1 MEPRDTPEP
10 ARWWTWPT
18 TVGFV
23 FIAAGFGIYLA
34 FASEQADRENA
45 GEIVSM
51 GIRTAVAVGGVLL
64 LGGFLVLIA
73 EGVRRGR
80 TEGRLVRRIAGEVAL
95 GFLGLIAGFLVM
107 LTVVRIAFA

>member
-23 FIAAGFGIYLA
+23 LVAAGFGIYLA

-45 GEIVSM
+45 GEVVTT
-51 GIRTAVAVGGVLL
+51 GIRTAAAAGGVLL
-64 LGGFLVLIA
+64 LGGFVALIS

-80 TEGRLVRRIAGEVAL
+80 TEGRLARRIAGEIGL
-95 GFLGLIAGFLVM
+95 GFLGLFAGFFVM
-107 LTVVRIAFA
+107 FTVVEIAFA

>member
-1 MEPRDTPEP
+1 MEPRETAEP

-23 FIAAGFGIYLA
+23 LVAAGFGISLA

-45 GEIVSM
+45 GEVVST
-51 GIRTAVAVGGVLL
+51 GIRTAVAAGAVLL
-64 LGGFLVLIA
+64 LGGFLTLIA

-80 TEGRLVRRIAGEVAL
+80 TEGRLVRRIAGEVGL
-95 GFLGLIAGFLVM
+95 GFLGLIAGFFVM
-107 LTVVRIAFA
+107 LAVVHIAFA

>member
-1 MEPRDTPEP
+1 MEPRDAAEP

-23 FIAAGFGIYLA
+23 LVAAGSGIYLA

-45 GEIVSM
+45 GEVVST

-64 LGGFLVLIA
+64 LGGFLALIV

-80 TEGRLVRRIAGEVAL
+80 REGRLGRRVAGEVGM
-95 GFLGLIAGFLVM
+95 GFLGMIAGLFVM
-107 LTVVRIAFA
+107 LAVVHIAFA